1 VAIDVHAHFVPAGF
15 LDALLAERKLFP
27 SVQVLGEAGAV
38 RMAFAGNQPT
48 RPVSPKLSDL
58 GARKSWLAKNGIER
72 QLVGGWMDLFGYEL
86 PPEEGADWCR
96 FANQHLMTGAAG
108 LDSLT
113 PLACVP
119 LQNGKLAAKIMGEA
133 LDAGFKGA
141 MIGTQPKGMGGTLD
155 DPELDPFW
163 QLCSDRKASLFLHP
177 MFVCGDDRLGAY
189 DLVNAVGRLNDTN
202 VAVARLLFSGHLTR
216 YPGVN
221 LLLSHGGGALPFAL
235 GRLQRNHT
243 ISQGKVADPIEGFR
257 RLYFDTVLFDPRA
270 LRYLVD
276 MVGAERVM
284 LGSDHPFPI
293 GDDEPVKVVENT
305 PLTRAEREAILA
317 TNAARIFS
325 IPCSCSAAH

>member
-1 VAIDVHAHFVPAGF
+1 
-15 LDALLAERKLFP
+15 
-27 SVQVLGEAGAV
+27 
-38 RMAFAGNQPT
+38 MAFAGNQPT

-58 GARKSWLAKNGIER
+58 AARKGWLAKNGIER

-86 PPEEGADWCR
+86 PAEEGADWCR
-96 FANQHLMTGAAG
+96 FANEHLMKGAAG

-155 DPELDPFW
+155 DADLDPFW

-177 MFVCGDDRLGAY
+177 MFVCGDDRLGDY

-202 VAVARLLFSGHLTR
+202 IAVARLLFSGHLTR
-216 YPGVN
+216 FPGLN

-235 GRLQRNHT
+235 GRLKRNLA
-243 ISQGKVADPIEGFR
+243 INQGKVAGPVGGFG
-257 RLYFDTVLFDPRA
+257 RLFFGTGLFGPQA
-270 LRYLVD
+270 LRYLGDLGGAGGV
-276 MVGAERVM
+276 MV
-284 LGSDHPFPI
+284 GSDHPFPI
-293 GDDEPVKVVENT
+293 GDDEPLKVVENT
-305 PLTRAEREAILA
+305 PLTR
-317 TNAARIFS
+317 
-325 IPCSCSAAH
+325 